1 MNNSLPIKGVIFDLD
16 NTLLDFMKMK
26 EVAVKSAIRGM
37 IEAGLEADE
46 RESFKD
52 IISIYEEFG
61 WENQKVFDV
70 FLNKSIGYVDNKFLA
85 AGIVAYRRSREANL
99 LAYPNVNRTLV
110 NLTKLGIKLAV
121 VSDAPSR
128 EAWMRIYYL
137 NLYHFFDA
145 VITFDDSGER
155 KPSSKPFEMALKIL
169 NLEPQDSLMIGDWPE
184 RDVVGAKQIGMR
196 TAFAV
201 YGDTFGTKDSGAD
214 WDIKDI
220 SEIISIIKKINVRR
234 SGGTKHTCQP

>member
-1 MNNSLPIKGVIFDLD
+1 MSNSEATPIKGVVFDLD

-26 EVAVKSAIRGM
+26 QVAVRSAIRGM
-37 IEAGLEADE
+37 IEAGLEIDE
-46 RESFKD
+46 KKSFED
-52 IISIYEEFG
+52 IITLYEKIG

-70 FLNKSIGYVDNKFLA
+70 FLENSIGHVDNKFLA
-85 AGIVAYRRSREANL
+85 AGVVAYRRAREANL
-99 LAYPNVNRTLV
+99 LAYPNVNKTLIE
-110 NLTKLGIKLAV
+110 LTKLGMKLAD

-137 NLYHFFDA
+137 NLYHFFDV

-155 KPSSKPFEMALKIL
+155 KPSAIPFEMALKKL
-169 NLEPQDSLMIGDWPE
+169 GLKPQSSLMIGDWPE
-184 RDVVGAKQIGMR
+184 RDVVGAKKIGMR

-201 YGDTFGTKDSGAD
+201 YGDTFGTKVSGAD

-220 SEIISIIKKINVRR
+220 SELTRIIKKTNNIV
-234 SGGTKHTCQP
+234 

>member
-46 RESFKD
+46 IESFKD

-110 NLTKLGIKLAV
+110 NLTKLGIKLAG

-220 SEIISIIKKINVRR
+220 SEIISIIKKINNIV
-234 SGGTKHTCQP
+234 

>member
-1 MNNSLPIKGVIFDLD
+1 MNDSIPIKGVIFDLD

-37 IEAGLEADE
+37 IEAGLNIDE
-46 RESFKD
+46 IESYKD
-52 IISIYEEFG
+52 IVSIYEEFG

-110 NLTKLGIKLAV
+110 SLTKLGMKLAV

-155 KPSSKPFEMALKIL
+155 KPSSKPFEMALNKLKIEAK
-169 NLEPQDSLMIGDWPE
+169 NSLMIGDWPE

-201 YGDTFGTKDSGAD
+201 YGDTFGTKNSGAD
-214 WDIKDI
+214 WDIKDV
-220 SEIISIIKKINVRR
+220 SEIITIIEKINNIV
-234 SGGTKHTCQP
+234 

>member
-1 MNNSLPIKGVIFDLD
+1 MSRNIPIKGVIFDLD

-26 EVAVKSAIRGM
+26 EVAVKSAIKGM
-37 IEAGLEADE
+37 IEAGLDIDE
-46 RESFKD
+46 KESYKD
-52 IISIYEEFG
+52 IVSIYEEFG

-70 FLNKSIGYVDNKFLA
+70 FIDKMIGYVDNKFLA
-85 AGIVAYRRSREANL
+85 AGIVAYRRAREANL

-110 NLTKLGIKLAV
+110 GLTKLGIKLAV

-155 KPSSKPFEMALKIL
+155 KPSSRPFAMALNKL
-169 NLEPQDSLMIGDWPE
+169 KLEAKDSLMIGDWPE

-201 YGDTFGTKDSGAD
+201 YGDTFGTKNSGAD
-214 WDIKDI
+214 WDIQDI
-220 SEIISIIKKINVRR
+220 SEIITIIKKINNIV
-234 SGGTKHTCQP
+234 